1 MKKIFTL
8 ITMMLLTFVAEAN
21 AEDSY
26 IVAGVQTIFG
36 TNWSPK
42 DENNLMTS
50 VGGGLMNLRS
60 LMSHCSQILMSIRSL
75 RTALHGCREIT

>member
-26 IVAGVQTIFG
+26 IVAGVQPIFG
-36 TNWSPK
+36 TNWSPN

-50 VGGGLMNLRS
+50 VGGDL
-60 LMSHCSQILMSIRSL
+60 
-75 RTALHGCREIT
+75 